1 MKRRAW
7 VAQVLGLCVLPV
19 VGTAVADPQV
29 RIGLLSPTSAAA
41 NQARLATL
49 RTALAELGYEEGRNL
64 LIEYRYAEGRFDRL
78 PEMAREL
85 AAAGASPIIAINTPA
100 ALAAVRMPGATPVL
114 FASVGDPVAVGL
126 VRNLSRPGGKV
137 SGTTNMARD
146 LSKKR
151 MQLLGEML
159 PSARRLAVLTNP
171 DDPVTASQEA
181 DVRAAAPAL
190 GFDIRFFPVREVAAL
205 PDTLKAAAEWR
216 ADAVL
221 RIAEPLLT
229 QHRAVL
235 VRALLEHRLPAMMVT
250 APEVREGGLMSY
262 FSLESEEYRTL
273 AGYVD
278 RVLKGAS
285 PANLPIQRPT
295 RFDLVINLATARSLG
310 IAVPSALL
318 LRADEVI
325 G

>member
-1 MKRRAW
+1 MKRRTWMARA
-7 VAQVLGLCVLPV
+7 VGLCTLPI
-19 VGTAVADPQV
+19 VGTALAEAQV

-41 NQARLATL
+41 NQARLAAL

-64 LIEYRYAEGRFDRL
+64 LIEYRYAEGHFERL

-100 ALAAVRMPGATPVL
+100 AVAAARAPGTTPVL

-159 PSARRLAVLTNP
+159 PSARKLAVLTNP
-171 DDPVTASQEA
+171 DDPVTASQET
-181 DVRAAAPAL
+181 DVRAAAPTL
-190 GFDIRFFPVREVAAL
+190 GFVVRFFPVREVADL
-205 PDTLKAAAEWR
+205 PGALKAASDWR

-229 QHRAVL
+229 QHRAL
-235 VRALLEHRLPAMMVT
+235 LARSLLEHRLPAMMAT

-262 FSLESEEYRTL
+262 FSVESEEYRTL

-278 RVLKGAS
+278 RVLKGSS
-285 PANLPIQRPT
+285 PANLPVQRPT
-295 RFDLVINLATARSLG
+295 RFDLVINLATARNLG
-310 IAVPSALL
+310 ITVPSALL

-325 G
+325 E

>member
-1 MKRRAW
+1 VRRRAW
-7 VAQVLGLCVLPV
+7 VARAMTLCALPV
-19 VGTAVADPQV
+19 VRAPRAEPQM

-41 NQARLATL
+41 NQARLAVL
-49 RTALAELGYEEGRNL
+49 RAALAELGYEEGRNL
-64 LIEYRYAEGRFDRL
+64 LIEYRYAEGRFERL
-78 PEMAREL
+78 PEMAGEL
-85 AAAGASPIIAINTPA
+85 AAAGVSPIIAINTPA
-100 ALAAVRMPGATPVL
+100 AVAAARMPGSTPVL
-114 FASVGDPVAVGL
+114 FASVGDPVAIGL

-137 SGTTNMARD
+137 TGTTNMARD
-146 LSKKR
+146 LGKKR
-151 MQLLGEML
+151 MQLLSEML
-159 PSARRLAVLTNP
+159 PSAKRLAVLSNP

-181 DVRAAAPAL
+181 DVRAAAPTL
-190 GFDIRFFPVREVAAL
+190 GFAIRFFPVREVSAL
-205 PDTLKAAAEWR
+205 PDVIKAASEWR

-229 QHRAVL
+229 QHRAL
-235 VRALLEHRLPAMMVT
+235 LIRSLLEHRLPAMTVT

-262 FSLESEEYRTL
+262 FSVEAEEYRTL

-278 RVLKGAS
+278 RILKGAS
-285 PANLPIQRPT
+285 PANLPVQRPT
-295 RFDLVINLATARSLG
+295 RFDLVINIATARSLG

>member
-1 MKRRAW
+1 MA
-7 VAQVLGLCVLPV
+7 LCALPV
-19 VGTAVADPQV
+19 VRAPRAEPQM

-41 NQARLATL
+41 NQARLAVL
-49 RTALAELGYEEGRNL
+49 RAALAELGYEEGRNL

-78 PEMAREL
+78 PELAREL
-85 AAAGASPIIAINTPA
+85 AAAGVSPIIAINTPA
-100 ALAAVRMPGATPVL
+100 AVAAARIPGTTPVL
-114 FASVGDPVAVGL
+114 FASVGDPIAIGL

-159 PSARRLAVLTNP
+159 PSAKRLAVLTNP
-171 DDPVTASQEA
+171 DDPVTVSQEA
-181 DVRAAAPAL
+181 DVRAAAPTL
-190 GFDIRFFPVREVAAL
+190 GFGVRFFPVREVSAL
-205 PDTLKAAAEWR
+205 PDALKAAAEWR

-235 VRALLEHRLPAMMVT
+235 IRALHEHRLPAMMVT
-250 APEVREGGLMSY
+250 APEVRDGGLMSY
-262 FSLESEEYRTL
+262 FSVEAEEYRTL

-310 IAVPSALL
+310 ITVPSALL
-318 LRADEVI
+318 LQADEVI

>member
-1 MKRRAW
+1 MNRREWAARA
-7 VAQVLGLCVLPV
+7 VGLCALPAAQAQR
-19 VGTAVADPQV
+19 TDPQL

-41 NQARLATL
+41 NETRLTAL
-49 RTALAELGYEEGRNL
+49 RAALAELGYEGGRNL
-64 LIEYRYAEGRFDRL
+64 LIEYRYAEGRFERL
-78 PEMAREL
+78 PQLALEL
-85 AAAGASPIIAINTPA
+85 AAAGVSPIIAINTPA
-100 ALAAVRMPGATPVL
+100 AMAAVRMPGSTPVL

-126 VRNLSRPGGKV
+126 VRDLSRPGGKV

-181 DVRAAAPAL
+181 DVRAAAPTL
-190 GFDIRFFPVREVAAL
+190 GFVIRFFPVREVAAL
-205 PDTLKAAAEWR
+205 HGALKAAVDWR

-229 QHRAVL
+229 QQRAVL

-262 FSLESEEYRTL
+262 FSVEAEEYRTL

-285 PANLPIQRPT
+285 PADLPVQRPT

-310 IAVPSALL
+310 IAVPPALL

-325 G
+325 E